1 MAELVKSGKRDPVVI
16 AYFQFMPGYA
26 LYKVDNVVYE
36 RIVVVYQQN
45 FLHETKVYIL
55 LHLSLMKGIKT
66 YINSQVVR
74 EKMNKAGKERQPFLF
89 AVDFEMES
97 GLFVDNPLN
106 QNDVL
111 FRVGDV
117 KNFPESIISPNES
130 LLRIKDLIKYENYSE
145 KFNVVMGGLKRGD
158 TYLINLTAKTE
169 IESSLSLRNIFCVT
183 QSLFGICAWEDFV
196 SFSPERFV
204 RIENG
209 IISSCPMKGT
219 IDASIPNAVE
229 IILNDYKES
238 CEHNTIVDLLR
249 NDIGKVSG
257 RVWVEK
263 FRYIDKI
270 ETDRG
275 DILQVSS
282 DIRGELQAGYRNNLG
297 DTIFSMLPAGS
308 VSGAPKSSTLRLIP
322 KAEGEKR
329 GFYTGVFGY
338 FDGAV
343 LDSAVLIR
351 FIEKESNGA
360 FFYHS
365 GGGVTV
371 NSICKDEYEELI
383 AKIYLPLKK

>member
-1 MAELVKSGKRDPVVI
+1 MAELIKSGKGNTVVI
-16 AYFQFMPGYA
+16 ANFQFMPGYA
-26 LYKVDNVVYE
+26 FNKVDNVVYE
-36 RIVVVYQQN
+36 RIVVVYKQN
-45 FLHETKVYIL
+45 FLHKTKVYIL
-55 LHLSLMKGIKT
+55 LHLSVMKGMNT
-66 YINSQVVR
+66 YINSQIVR
-74 EKMNKAGKERQPFLF
+74 EKMNYAGAANRPFLF

-97 GLFVDNPLN
+97 GLFVDDPLN
-106 QNDVL
+106 QNEVL

-117 KNFPESIISPNES
+117 KNFTETVIPPNES
-130 LLRIKDLIKYENYSE
+130 LLKIKNLILYADYSE
-145 KFNVVMGGLKRGD
+145 KFNIVMNGLRRGD

-169 IESSLSLRNIFCVT
+169 IESSLTLRKILCTT

-219 IDASIPNAVE
+219 IDATIPNAGEV
-229 IILNDYKES
+229 ILKDYKES
-238 CEHNTIVDLLR
+238 CEHNTIVDLIR
-249 NDIGKVSG
+249 NGIGKVSE

-263 FRYIDKI
+263 FRYIDRI

-308 VSGAPKSSTLRLIP
+308 VSGAPKSSTLRLIS

-338 FDGAV
+338 FDGTV

-351 FIEKESNGA
+351 FIEKKSDGSL
-360 FFYHS
+360 FYHS
-365 GGGVTV
+365 GGGITV
-371 NSICKDEYEELI
+371 NSMCEDEYDELI
-383 AKIYLPLKK
+383 AKIYLPLRK

>member
-16 AYFQFMPGYA
+16 VNFQFMPGHA
-26 LYKVDNVVYE
+26 FNKVDNVVYE

-45 FLHETKVYIL
+45 FLHEAKVYIL
-55 LHLSLMKGIKT
+55 LHLSSMKGIKT
-66 YINSQVVR
+66 YINSQIVR
-74 EKMNKAGKERQPFLF
+74 KKMNRTGKERKPFLF

-97 GLFVDNPLN
+97 GLFVDDPLN
-106 QNDVL
+106 QNEIL
-111 FRVGDV
+111 FRAGDV
-117 KNFPESIISPNES
+117 KNFTEAVILKDES
-130 LLRIKDLIKYENYSE
+130 LLKIKDLIRYVDYFE
-145 KFNVVMGGLKRGD
+145 KFNIVMGGLKRGD

-169 IESSLSLRNIFCVT
+169 IKSSLTLRKILCAT
-183 QSLFGICAWEDFV
+183 KSQFGICVEEDFV

-219 IDASIPNAVE
+219 IDASIPNAGE
-229 IILNDYKES
+229 IILKDYKES
-238 CEHNTIVDLLR
+238 CEHNTIVDLIR
-249 NDIGKVSG
+249 NDLGKVSE

-263 FRYIDKI
+263 FKYLDKI

-282 DIRGELQAGYRNNLG
+282 DIRGELPVGYENSLG
-297 DTIFSMLPAGS
+297 DIIFSMLPAGS
-308 VSGAPKSSTLRLIP
+308 VSGAPKSSTLRLIS
-322 KAEGEKR
+322 KAEVEGR

-338 FDGAV
+338 FDGTV

-351 FIEKESNGA
+351 FIEKKSDGSL
-360 FFYHS
+360 FYHS
-365 GGGVTV
+365 GGGITV
-371 NSICKDEYEELI
+371 NSMCKDEYEELI

>member
-1 MAELVKSGKRDPVVI
+1 MAELIKSGKGNTVVI
-16 AYFQFMPGYA
+16 ANFQFMPGYA
-26 LYKVDNVVYE
+26 FNKVDNVVYE
-36 RIVVVYQQN
+36 RIVVVYKQN
-45 FLHETKVYIL
+45 FLHKTKVYIL
-55 LHLSLMKGIKT
+55 LHLSVMKGMNT
-66 YINSQVVR
+66 YINSQIVR
-74 EKMNKAGKERQPFLF
+74 EKMNYAGAANRPFLF

-97 GLFVDNPLN
+97 GLFVDDPLN
-106 QNDVL
+106 QNEVL

-117 KNFPESIISPNES
+117 KNFTETVIPPNES
-130 LLRIKDLIKYENYSE
+130 LLKIKNLILHADYSE
-145 KFNVVMGGLKRGD
+145 KFNIVMNGLRRGD

-169 IESSLSLRNIFCVT
+169 IESSLTLRKILCTT

-219 IDASIPNAVE
+219 IDATIPNAGEV
-229 IILNDYKES
+229 ILKDYKES
-238 CEHNTIVDLLR
+238 CEHNTIVDLIR
-249 NDIGKVSG
+249 NGIGKVSE

-263 FRYIDKI
+263 FRYIDRI

-308 VSGAPKSSTLRLIP
+308 VSGAPKSSTLRLIS

-338 FDGAV
+338 FDGTV

-351 FIEKESNGA
+351 FIEKKSDGSL
-360 FFYHS
+360 FYHS
-365 GGGVTV
+365 GGGITV
-371 NSICKDEYEELI
+371 NSMCEDEYDELI
-383 AKIYLPLKK
+383 AKIYLPLRK

>member
-16 AYFQFMPGYA
+16 ANFQFMPGHA
-26 LYKVDNVVYE
+26 FNKVDNIVYE
-36 RIVVVYQQN
+36 RIVVVYKQN

-97 GLFVDNPLN
+97 GLFLDNPLN

-117 KNFPESIISPNES
+117 KNFSESIISPNES
-130 LLRIKDLIKYENYSE
+130 LLKIKDLIQYARYLE
-145 KFNVVMGGLKRGD
+145 KFNIVMGGLKRGD

-169 IESSLSLRNIFCVT
+169 IESSISLKNIFCAT

-219 IDASIPNAVE
+219 IDASIPNAGE
-229 IILNDYKES
+229 IILKDYKES
-238 CEHNTIVDLLR
+238 CEHNTIVDLIR

-263 FRYIDKI
+263 FRYTDKI

-282 DIRGELQAGYRNNLG
+282 DIRGELKAWNKNNLG

-308 VSGAPKSSTLRLIP
+308 VSGAPKSSTLRLIS

-338 FDGAV
+338 FDGSV

-351 FIEKESNGA
+351 FIEKESNGTL
-360 FFYHS
+360 FYHS